1 MEGKRERT
9 NKGGD
14 DRTPV
19 QQKQEDW
26 LSIGAASV
34 SFSGR
39 RKRFWGKVERNRDHQ
54 EGGLATVIG
63 FVGNYHCPVKVGSV
77 QVHHVLHRCAPKA
90 F

>member
-19 QQKQEDW
+19 QQKPEDW
-26 LSIGAASV
+26 LSIVTASLG
-34 SFSGR
+34 FSGR

-54 EGGLATVIG
+54 GGREA
-63 FVGNYHCPVKVGSV
+63 
-77 QVHHVLHRCAPKA
+77 
-90 F
+90 